1 MEKYVYKIENNI
13 NHKIYIGQT
22 NNLERRIKE
31 HRHDKRMNH
40 PIYNAI
46 HKYGWE
52 NFSVE
57 TLYFGEDYN
66 TKEKEYIKLYRSNEK
81 EFGYNIQNG
90 GQDSSGENNQQSKLT
105 QQQVDLLMKDLKET
119 NVEFDKL
126 AEKYNVSIKTIRNVN
141 TGIAWRKNDITYP
154 IREPLICPS
163 INHEKIKLIKKML
176 RDGFYSIDYI
186 ARMFKVERY
195 VILNINKGVTYYDEN
210 DEYPIRELGLT
221 HDELEE
227 IIKLLEDPSIPMKYI
242 AKLYGR
248 AVTQIYRIN
257 NGGSWHNPNIKY
269 PIRKST
275 VQRNELNQ

>member
-1 MEKYVYKIENNI
+1 
-13 NHKIYIGQT
+13 
-22 NNLERRIKE
+22 
-31 HRHDKRMNH
+31 
-40 PIYNAI
+40 
-46 HKYGWE
+46 
-52 NFSVE
+52 
-57 TLYFGEDYN
+57 
-66 TKEKEYIKLYRSNEK
+66 
-81 EFGYNIQNG
+81 
-90 GQDSSGENNQQSKLT
+90 
-105 QQQVDLLMKDLKET
+105 
-119 NVEFDKL
+119 
-126 AEKYNVSIKTIRNVN
+126 
-141 TGIAWRKNDITYP
+141 
-154 IREPLICPS
+154 
-163 INHEKIKLIKKML
+163 ML

-275 VQRNELNQ
+275 VQRSELNQ

>member
-90 GQDSSGENNQQSKLT
+90 EQDSSGENNPQSKLT